1 MLWDRMEEPDRE
13 TEEETERRN
22 ELHRVIGKIRNLP
35 RKQEK
40 QLETSREIQEQ
51 EDSTET
57 E

>member
-1 MLWDRMEEPDRE
+1 MEEPDRE

-40 QLETSREIQEQ
+40 QLETSREIQQQ